1 MNLHTALDIAVLAA
15 SILSQLWWL
24 YQWARAQRTIR
35 DLREQ
40 LMAKGGNRH
49 LNNVIGNA
57 VGEAKKRM
65 FQRLD
70 TGQDLKL
77 AIGQF
82 KIELASALD
91 RIEQEAAQNLNQSS
105 VAV

>member
-1 MNLHTALDIAVLAA
+1 MNLHTTLDIAVLAA
-15 SILSQLWWL
+15 TILSQLWWL
-24 YQWARAQRTIR
+24 HQWTRAQRTIR
-35 DLREQ
+35 ELREQ
-40 LMAKGGNRH
+40 VKAKGGNQH
-49 LNNVIGNA
+49 LHNAIGNI

-70 TGQDLKL
+70 TGQDLEL

-105 VAV
+105 IAV